1 MHKHNLLLLFRG
13 IKRNKGSFFINLIG
27 LSTGLACALLIYLWV
42 NDELHVNKFNEHD
55 DRIYQVLQNFP
66 GGDNIQ
72 TTENTPGILAEA
84 LKTEIP
90 EIEYTTSVVPASRF
104 QEKGVMKVDE
114 TTIKLD
120 AQYVSKDY
128 FEVFSCPL
136 IVGNK
141 DLALNDKHSILVSE
155 NLASKLFGTTTNITG
170 KTVIWNQG
178 NINGTFQITGIFKD
192 LPVNATEK
200 FDLMFNY
207 DVFLDAN
214 PWLREWGNSN
224 PNTFVL
230 LSPETN
236 ISALNAKLE
245 NFLQTKSANSKNK
258 LFAQRYSERYLHGR
272 YENGV
277 PSGGRIEYV
286 HLFSIIALFILLI
299 ACINFMNLSTARAS
313 KKFKEVG
320 VKKVVGANRQM
331 LIFQYLSESV
341 FMTFIS
347 LVLSVALVAI
357 LLPNFNEITGK
368 HLVLHF
374 GINEVFVLL
383 FIVLVTG
390 FIAGSYPALYISGFK
405 PVEILKGKLNGSLAE
420 FLARKGLVIFQ
431 FTISV
436 ILIVSVLLVYKQIEF
451 IQSKNLGYNRENVIH
466 FNAEMKPENSDDF
479 LAHGGKLQ
487 SEMETFISEVKKI
500 PGVLNAATYNHDLT
514 GKHAGIEGVDW
525 EEGENDDKMYFSK
538 LEVGYNFIETL
549 GIQMLQG
556 RSFSSSLGN
565 ETSKVIFNEE
575 AIKKMGL
582 NDPVGKTI
590 KVWGQEK
597 QIIGVTKNFNFESL
611 FENVKPCIIQ
621 LSPDAYNIMVKMNT
635 VGQKETIEQLGK
647 LFHERN
653 PGLAFDYKFVD
664 DDYQSLYVAEKRVS
678 ILSRY
683 FAGIAIL
690 ISCLGLFGLATFSA
704 EKRIKEISIR
714 KILGSGEF
722 AIVQLL
728 SNEFTRIVSVAI
740 LIAMPVS
747 WMVMHKWLE
756 SFAYKTNLSW
766 WIFTLAGLL
775 ALGIALLTVSWQ
787 SWRAATRNPVDALR
801 YE

>member
-1 MHKHNLLLLFRG
+1 MFKRNLLLLFRG
-13 IKRNKGSFFINLIG
+13 VKRNKSSFFINLIG

-42 NDELHVNKFNEHD
+42 NDELHVNRFNEHD

-141 DLALNDKHSILVSE
+141 DLTLNDKHSILVSE

-170 KTVIWNQG
+170 KTVIWNQA

-200 FDLMFNY
+200 FDLIFNY

-224 PNTFVL
+224 PSTFVL

-245 NFLQTKSANSKNK
+245 NFLQAKSANSKNK

-286 HLFSIIALFILLI
+286 RLFSIIALFILLI

-357 LLPNFNEITGK
+357 LLPTFNEITGK
-368 HLVLHF
+368 HLVFHF

-420 FLARKGLVIFQ
+420 FIARKGLVIFQ

-479 LAHGGKLQ
+479 LAYGGKLQ
-487 SEMETFISEVKKI
+487 REMETFISEVKKI
-500 PGVLNAATYNHDLT
+500 PGVLSAANYNHDLT

-525 EEGENDDKMYFSK
+525 KEGENDDKMYFSK

-556 RSFSSSLGN
+556 RSFSGSLSN

-582 NDPVGKTI
+582 NDPVGKII

-597 QIIGVTKNFNFESL
+597 QIIGITKNFHFESL
-611 FENVKPCIIQ
+611 FENVKPCMIQ
-621 LSPDAYNIMVKMNT
+621 LSPGACNIMVKMNT
-635 VGQKETIEQLGK
+635 AGQKETIEQLGK

-704 EKRIKEISIR
+704 EKRTKEISIR

-722 AIVQLL
+722 GIIRLL
-728 SNEFTRIVSVAI
+728 SNEFTGIVITAI
-740 LIAMPVS
+740 FIAMPTS
-747 WMVMHKWLE
+747 YFIMHKWLE
-756 SFAYKTNLSW
+756 NFAYKTSLSW
-766 WIFTLAGLL
+766 WIFALAGLL

-787 SWRAATRNPVDALR
+787 SWRAATRNPVEALR

>member
-1 MHKHNLLLLFRG
+1 MFKHNLLLLFRG
-13 IKRNKGSFFINLIG
+13 AKRNKGSFFINLIG

-66 GGDNIQ
+66 GGENIQ
-72 TTENTPGILAEA
+72 TTENTPGILAEV

-90 EIEYTTSVVPASRF
+90 EVEYTTSVVPASRF

-114 TTIKLD
+114 TTLKLD

-155 NLASKLFGTTTNITG
+155 NLAIKLFGTTNNITG
-170 KTVIWNQG
+170 KTVTWNQN
-178 NINGTFQITGIFKD
+178 NINGMFQITGIFKD

-200 FDLMFNY
+200 FDLIFNY

-214 PWLREWGNSN
+214 PWVREWGNSN
-224 PNTFVL
+224 PSTFVL
-230 LSPETN
+230 LNPETN

-245 NFLQTKSANSKNK
+245 NFLQAKLANSKNK
-258 LFAQRYSERYLHGR
+258 LFAQKYSERYLHGR

-277 PSGGRIEYV
+277 LSGGRIEYV

-320 VKKVVGANRQM
+320 VKKVVGANRQT

-341 FMTFIS
+341 FMTSIS

-420 FLARKGLVIFQ
+420 FLARKGLVVFQ

-466 FNAEMKPENSDDF
+466 FNAEKKPENSNDF
-479 LAHGGKLQ
+479 LAYGGKLQ
-487 SEMETFISEVKKI
+487 SDMETFISEVKKI

-514 GKHAGIEGVDW
+514 GKHGGIEGVDW

-549 GIQMLQG
+549 GIQMSQG
-556 RSFSSSLGN
+556 RNFSSSLGN

-582 NDPVGKTI
+582 NDPVGKII

-621 LSPDAYNIMVKMNT
+621 LEPRTYNIMVKMNT
-635 VGQKETIEQLGK
+635 VGQKGTIEQLGK

-704 EKRIKEISIR
+704 QKRTKEISIR

-722 AIVQLL
+722 GIIRLL
-728 SNEFTRIVSVAI
+728 SNEFTGIVITAI
-740 LIAMPVS
+740 FIAMPTS
-747 WMVMHKWLE
+747 YFVMHKWLE
-756 SFAYKTNLSW
+756 GFAYKTSLSW
-766 WIFTLAGLL
+766 WIFALAGLL

-787 SWRAATRNPVDALR
+787 SWRAATRNPVEALR